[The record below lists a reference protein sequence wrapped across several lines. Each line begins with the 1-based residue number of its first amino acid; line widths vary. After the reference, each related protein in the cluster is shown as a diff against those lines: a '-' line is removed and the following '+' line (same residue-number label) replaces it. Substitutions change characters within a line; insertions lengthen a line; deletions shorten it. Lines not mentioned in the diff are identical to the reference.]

1 LRQKLVYGLAL
12 ISIFLFFSTTII
24 NASATTYTVGVTA
37 GTTASYNVTQTGY
50 TSSTTVT
57 LKVTSVSGTTITYS
71 ETGALPNGTT
81 EPVPGTGDVST
92 GTAFPFFIGAN
103 LGPGDVIGNEY
114 GFVFTIND
122 TETMTIGG
130 ASRSVNHL
138 NWTFA
143 LMGTV
148 LFALNLYWDKPT
160 GMVAEWQ
167 FYTNTTIGLGGSGG
181 SGASWL
187 NMTMTSAGITVG
199 STGSGAPSGLSS
211 TELLL
216 IGVVVV
222 VVVVLALV
230 LVLRRR
236 RK

>member
-1 LRQKLVYGLAL
+1 MRQKLVYSLAL
-12 ISIFLFFSTTII
+12 LSILLFFSTTII
-24 NASATTYTVGVTA
+24 NASATTYTVGVTT
-37 GTTASYNVTQTGY
+37 GTTASYNVTQTGS
-50 TSSTTVT
+50 TSTTTVT
-57 LKVTSVSGTTITYS
+57 LTVTGVSGTTITY
-71 ETGALPNGTT
+71 TGTGTLPNGTIV
-81 EPVPGTGDVST
+81 PVPGTGDVST

-103 LGPGDVIGNEY
+103 LGPGDAIGSTY
-114 GFVFTIND
+114 GFALTINN
-122 TETMTIGG
+122 TETMTVGG

-138 NWTFA
+138 NWTIA

-148 LFALNLYWDKPT
+148 LAAFNLYWDKPT
-160 GMVAEWQ
+160 GMLAEGQ
-167 FYTNTTIGLGGSGG
+167 FYALAGLSG
-181 SGASWL
+181 SWL
-187 NMTMTSAGITVG
+187 NWTMTSAGITGG

-222 VVVVLALV
+222 VVVVVALV

>member
-1 LRQKLVYGLAL
+1 MRQKLVYGLAL
-12 ISIFLFFSTTII
+12 LSIFLFFSTTII

-57 LKVTSVSGTTITYS
+57 LKVTSVSGTTITYAA
-71 ETGALPNGTT
+71 TGSLPNGTT
-81 EPVPGTGDVST
+81 EAVPGTGDVST

-103 LGPGDVIGNEY
+103 LGSGDVIGSEY
-114 GFVFTIND
+114 GFAFTIND
-122 TETMTIGG
+122 TETMTVGG

-138 NWTFA
+138 NWTWA
-143 LMGTV
+143 LTGTV
-148 LFALNLYWDKPT
+148 LVALNLYWDKPT
-160 GMVAEWQ
+160 GMLAEWQ
-167 FYTNTTIGLGGSGG
+167 FYENLTIVGGPA
-181 SGASWL
+181 ASWL

-222 VVVVLALV
+222 VVVVVALV